1 MKSQTL
7 CSTQGKCGADL
18 IYSFFALD
26 GPGAGMRKLAL
37 DVGMG
42 VRDKSDEEVI
52 GEIRARLSESR

>member
-1 MKSQTL
+1 
-7 CSTQGKCGADL
+7 
-18 IYSFFALD
+18 
-26 GPGAGMRKLAL
+26 MRKLAL